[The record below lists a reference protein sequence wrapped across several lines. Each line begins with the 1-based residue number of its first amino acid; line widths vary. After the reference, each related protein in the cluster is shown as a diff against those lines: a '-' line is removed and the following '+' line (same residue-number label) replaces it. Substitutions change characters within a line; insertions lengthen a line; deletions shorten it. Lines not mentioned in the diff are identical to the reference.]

1 MYTMGPTNHQRM
13 STLAYC
19 IEEAIVQPSY
29 ARGDRE
35 AAIRSHAAMTDT
47 VYVQWAN
54 QAVKI
59 TADEALAAGK
69 YKPAATHAIDA
80 FLRDILK
87 QAPMAQRDVIASG
100 EKQGFSEDQLKR
112 ARRRINAQTR
122 KIGID
127 HWEWSLK

>member
-1 MYTMGPTNHQRM
+1 M

-35 AAIRSHAAMTDT
+35 AAIRSHAGDDQHPG
-47 VYVQWAN
+47 YVQWAN

-59 TADEALAAGK
+59 TADEALAAGNI
-69 YKPAATHAIDA
+69 KPAATHAIDA